1 MSLIKRIFLFS
12 FFVFFSLFS
21 DEIDDALN
29 FLYSN
34 QSTDGSWGNT
44 APNKFLYTTE
54 VLKTLKMFS
63 DTTVYFQNGVQ
74 WLINHFP
81 DDIDFISR
89 KLSILAM
96 ENEDIEVL
104 KNKVLSWQN
113 ENGGFGYKDGYES
126 NLYYTISAI
135 EGLSSAG
142 DMDSSTIKGLN
153 YIIINQNPDG
163 SFSFKDDGVNSIFVT
178 ALSLSTLSN
187 FRGNISVE
195 NAINTGVSYLG
206 SQMNPDSGYG
216 EDGSSIYE
224 TALVL
229 QSLFDVNKRPDIR
242 TILKDYIWVRQLPDG
257 SWNED
262 IYETALAL
270 RVLQKSTLPD
280 LSLESL
286 ELNPTNINQ
295 GDTVSVITR
304 IANIGDSDAQN
315 VNLRLYDDG
324 QGIKDTLCN
333 EVLSGDTAE
342 VEILWNTGET
352 VGYRTIG
359 VRIDPD
365 NEIDELS
372 KENNYQEKMVY
383 IQDTVPPESLDIYV
397 QNPYFSPNSD
407 GIKDISSVYFSASED
422 VIVALNITD
431 KNGNTVKELLR
442 DESYSQGTYSVEW
455 DGSDSSMNILRDG
468 DYVYNVSLTDNGGNT
483 EIRHHFVVIDN
494 NKTPIFESLEPNRI
508 YMDRV
513 MGDDPENTREL
524 LKYYP
529 EYDLCFLGFKNEF
542 TQGYLDIVL
551 SNGLRTYLDIL
562 CEFWVGPYYHGNA
575 DLQYSDPYN
584 KIFFNVRNRE
594 SPLYS
599 FDLSNEELDSIRDD
613 VVRYQISPNY
623 NKIICESYSGLFLT
637 DFDGSYFTHIG
648 SHAGIMEGS
657 WSPDGN
663 LFVYYDADSSAIFL
677 ADQAL
682 LNTKKIF
689 ECTFFDAFPD
699 AFAWSEDG
707 SRFAFTQVL
716 EGDSVPIAGILISD
730 RMGSYLDTVATF
742 LIYGPHP
749 PLKKRVL
756 RGKGM
761 GIFEG
766 LKWHPDGNAILIS
779 ISRVGWKRKDGVQ
792 DKKGLYEI
800 DLESDTVKLLYEWP
814 GGYSDMREFQYA
826 YKGSLILYRKHK
838 ELYCMDRNGDN
849 RILVSALPTFN
860 WYGKTYLSENETFF
874 LWEEEYTGI
883 NLDNLTTRLRL
894 QRLLGTP
901 NQLTISGIV
910 CDRGLEYY
918 TLSYGEGKDPSVYQ
932 TFYSN
937 SNTVLD
943 TIITN
948 WIPPHSGNWTIRL
961 QASDRAGNLSEAKEF
976 ICWEGDALLTNLY
989 AEPECFSPGS
999 EDVVD
1004 STVISYTILK
1014 AEPVFFNIV
1023 DLAENSV
1030 FFKYMEH
1037 PIPGEYSFIWDG
1049 KDYSGDIVK
1058 NGKYFVKACGYS
1070 TPLYVDTIPPDVF
1083 IDLSFDPDNFVR
1095 NGYYDIRIDGMVY
1108 DLNFKGYTLYFTFED
1123 TNQFLPVL
1131 SGARPIPDT
1140 TFLIGFIGLEDLGT
1154 YYAKFVAEDYVGHQ
1168 ETVIDSIFIDS
1179 FYVNGEIGEEEED
1192 YIFYSEARIFLPEV
1206 DSIVFSVQF
1215 GRIVFGADS
1224 LVWTRHVRQGR
1235 GILLEENFYYCNDSV
1250 EIPHFGSDEI
1260 LYAILFQGDVWYG
1273 DSNHRVACDIDTIP
1287 FHKEEGRGL
1296 LITNPL
1302 HSFPGSPPPV
1312 VSKIYT
1318 VEADYFARD
1327 SVGNLLPHPEFLEWV
1342 KFQYAPLED
1351 TSWFTNIGIKDDSL
1365 PFQQPW
1371 NTYLLPNGFYRLKAT
1386 GIDTLG
1392 SLDTLHDRIDV
1403 EVLNN
1408 PITLLLQTRD
1418 SYLHLTDTIYAQV
1431 LADTI
1436 FHGTIQ
1442 SVKFSYILSLD
1453 TTLISEDFES
1463 PYQVPFNTQLLPD
1476 TQITLIGY
1484 TCDDIGNDAWSQ
1496 PLRVTIDNTLPIAE
1510 ISYPTNGMSFDNPDT
1525 IPVLGTAS
1533 DMNLKNTEINLGSM
1547 AITKD
1552 HSIFSDT
1559 LTLFDTR
1566 TLQTGDYE
1574 ISVIVEDKVNNISA
1588 DTVVITITNSPI
1600 PDVSILKPD
1609 SNSFQNDTMEIVYSV
1624 TDDNLSYYVLKYGI
1638 GENPNYTVIDSNTS
1652 SGQNKQY
1659 ILNTSG
1665 LQDTLYSLVLY
1676 AKDLTD
1682 KENSDTLLFTVDN
1695 TNPFVSIIYPEEY
1708 QRLKDKFPVIGSV
1721 LDRNLYQDTLFVGTG
1736 ENPSVWTEIKSS
1748 DSPFDND
1755 TILVWNP
1762 FMDSDVYTFRLS
1774 AVDKAGNISEDSVT
1788 IFLDT
1793 IPPAPPEGITAV
1805 DSIGIVDLSW
1815 LPNTED
1821 DLNGYNLFRQGT
1833 KIHQESLTDTFFV
1846 DTLPAVEGI
1855 YKYYLTAVD
1864 ILDNESESSDT
1875 ISVEVDLSAPYAKII
1890 SPDNNQ
1896 WIKGIDTVMGTIT
1909 DKNLLEYNLEY
1920 APISD
1925 TNYTLLVTG
1934 LSEIPY
1940 GEIYKWD
1947 VSGLSEDY
1955 NLRLRAVD
1963 TYNNRDTFEIIVRVD
1978 NTPPLLPDSLTAI
1991 PQGSQVD
1998 CSWLPATDE
2007 HLYGYYLYRSGEEV
2021 NTFIIPD
2028 TFYVDTVPD
2037 GEFFYTVV
2045 ASDSAGNLSEPAG
2058 PESVIVDTRA
2068 PSVVIT
2074 HPSEGSTV
2082 NGVIDIVTMC
2092 EDYDLSSVVFK
2103 YKEESGPW
2111 DTIGM
2116 IPLPP
2121 FVIQFN
2127 TDTLSDGKYYLSAV
2141 GTDIFGNTDN
2151 SPDSIFIFKKTD
2163 LTPPEPPQGLI
2174 CNTSPLLNGGRVDLY
2189 WERNLED
2196 DLDNYNIYRDTIKIT
2211 SVSDTFFTEDISVNE
2226 YIIYNVSAV
2235 DTASNE
2241 SSLSD
2246 SVIADLVPPELII
2259 HGPEESCTYSRIIP
2273 ITVTV
2278 NDKSLSLY
2286 QIHYVLS
2293 TDTTLLYQDSLNVV
2307 EGTVY
2312 RWNTGD
2318 LNDTVVLI
2326 LTGSDVNGFSDT
2338 ASNEFIVD
2346 NLPPPPPESLT
2357 AVLNPDTS
2365 ITLNW
2370 LPVTTESVFYN
2381 IYYSTVSGTGYA
2393 KLNTEP
2399 VLNESYQTRLPGGK
2413 TYYFVATAVDEV
2425 ENESG
2430 YSNEASISPPV
2441 DDIDIVV
2448 GDGDIWN
2455 FPSSPVV
2462 GDSVFTVVKVHNTGS
2477 HPAENFSLRLMVKHN
2492 DNYFTLNEWIV
2503 NNLLPD
2509 SLQEFSFNWATDGL
2523 AGFDTLYLLAD
2534 PEDYIRETDESN
2546 NIYTLPIEIR
2556 ETDILFSYSLSDS
2569 VIPPFTDLTAYYSIT
2584 NTDANQKDLILSFSI
2599 LDSDSTVIS
2608 RDFDIE
2614 HLIIDSMPAEST
2626 YGDFFY
2632 DTTNARFGSI
2642 SITDSGGPGEHSF
2655 GFSSDSIIMEL
2666 SANQCIVQYVYL
2678 DSINPPSEIMMEFED
2693 RYGNRAHRAFYG
2705 SDLINRGI
2713 SGTSSRR
2720 KLGDLPEKGKWVR
2733 LLIPLDSVGIYDG
2746 AIKGIE
2752 FLHYNG
2758 NIFWDGTGITGNEVS
2773 FSLSQGEIEDIEILW
2788 NSDVFP
2794 GGGYSIISSLET
2806 GSSQIERAMQ
2816 FEIMDIPGMTTY
2828 VYTDKP
2834 NYDSYENVYIT
2845 AVAINNSPNHTYN
2858 DLKEFITIVDS
2869 IDVVYFMDSTIIPV
2883 MLPGSEEERQFVH
2896 CTESSHPGMYYIKE
2910 CIVSDSDTL
2919 TTTENQFYV
2928 NPSWGEDIMVAG
2940 RISSTPKL
2948 IPYPDSFT
2956 ISYYL
2961 LNIGNLPID
2970 SLPFSIKIV
2979 QMEDDTTLYTLWDT
2993 VSLNVSDSTE
3003 GDYHF
3008 SSSSFE
3014 LKPYALFLKIHPEDT
3029 TLDVALSGFLVSDLT
3044 SPIVEIL
3051 APSGFVNGNV
3061 TVLTNGIDEA
3071 SGIDSL
3077 YFSID
3082 TINVRMNLI
3091 SGDSLDGQYSGNFD
3105 SRGLPDGEFNLN
3117 VLGVD
3122 YYGNSSLDS
3131 TSIRIDNTI
3140 PEITISGVLDSS
3152 YYNCDLN
3159 IVVGF
3164 FDEHLCT
3171 TIVKLNDENVS
3182 ESLFVSE
3189 EGRYLLFAS
3198 AEDSAG
3204 NQLDSTIFFVIDKTP
3219 PLIIISGVSDSSFY
3233 NHSIFPSFTVA
3244 DSNPDTTYAT
3254 LNGNPFES
3262 GTMIEEEG
3270 DYELNV
3276 YSSDLAGN
3284 FSSESLYFVIDTTS
3298 PTPPLIISPEDYD
3311 TIPLDTVTITGL
3323 GEGNSEIHLF
3333 RDSISLSDV
3342 ADDSGYFDFQGVSL
3356 SSGLNLFRFI
3366 SIDLAG
3372 NVSDTTYHHL
3382 YHITTEFTCSTEI
3395 TPIARV
3401 LSITDDSLFIED
3413 ILNSMDTYYR
3423 IVNKKDD
3430 FEREFRSGKYNI
3442 YLISGDHPYI
3452 DPLIQNEMREAV
3464 FRGDGLVMLTSSPCQ
3479 PVPHLYEPFGICVFG
3494 HLPECNY
3501 NAFFDSSAI
3510 SDYDTLELNGKVLRI
3525 VLNGGEE
3532 IARFKKRGREQG
3544 WGSITLK
3551 GWVNFRKDR
3560 EYEVDIIV
3568 SSGLNLNDS
3577 IVSEQF
3583 KVSNTGEGFEIKE
3596 GTEVAPPS
3604 PSSHTDSIWDIRIDS
3619 ITNKFIEFTVTS
3631 SQIMDDYYTFLLKIN
3646 DEKIGPVPIPLKKN
3660 EVLEKGM
3667 SFGGFTIERIESL
3680 CCEHP
3685 AVVQNQYGKG
3695 KTFFF
3700 GFKPQQTDET
3710 QKIKEKIKMAVLNV
3724 VPDTD
3729 EVYIYNVVSPIVSL
3743 FTPEPLQ
3750 DVEVKERIPEG
3761 FESIAVLDSGEITMD
3776 GFRWIRDISD
3786 SLILRSVVRL
3796 PKEPFTDSILITV
3809 NNKDSLFI
3817 PLEAEKDVYEMIN
3830 DVIFF
3835 LDTLNLSGAD
3845 DTRRNLAIRL
3855 LKRVYNE
3862 EINKKKDLVW
3872 NIRFSITAA
3881 YLVGEIESIDCSSYR
3896 REIDR
3901 TIRIWEVKWFKW

>member
-63 DTTVYFQNGVQ
+63 DTTIYFQNGVQ

-96 ENEDIEVL
+96 ENEDIEQL
-104 KNKVLSWQN
+104 KNKVLSCQN
-113 ENGGFGYKDGYES
+113 ENGGFGYKEGYES

-142 DMDSSTIKGLN
+142 VMDSSTIKGLN
-153 YIIINQNPDG
+153 YIIINQNSDG

-178 ALSLSTLSN
+178 ALTLSTLSN
-187 FRGNISVE
+187 FRGNLSVE
-195 NAINTGVSYLG
+195 NAINAGVSYLG

-229 QSLFDVNKRPDIR
+229 QSLFDINKRPDIR

-270 RVLQKSTLPD
+270 RALQKSTLPD
-280 LSLESL
+280 LSLLSL
-286 ELNPTNINQ
+286 ELDPISINQ

-315 VNLRLYDDG
+315 INLRLYDDG

-333 EVLSGDTAE
+333 EVLSGDTVE
-342 VEILWNTGET
+342 VEILWDTGET

-359 VRIDPD
+359 VRVDPD

-372 KENNYQEKMVY
+372 KENNYLEKMVY

-397 QNPYFSPNSD
+397 QNPFFSPNGD

-422 VIVALNITD
+422 VIVDLNITD
-431 KNGNTVKELLR
+431 KNGNTVKELIR
-442 DESYSQGTYSVEW
+442 GESYSQGTYSVEW
-455 DGSDSSMNILRDG
+455 DGSDSSMNMLRDG
-468 DYVYNVSLTDNGGNT
+468 DYVYNISLTDNGGNT

-494 NKTPIFESLEPNRI
+494 NKTSIFESLEPNRI
-508 YMDRV
+508 YLDRV
-513 MGDDPENTREL
+513 MIKDIENPLHL
-524 LKYYP
+524 LQYYS
-529 EYDLCFLGFKNEF
+529 EYDLLFFKLNDPLDPDYRFL
-542 TQGYLDIVL
+542 VL
-551 SNGLRTYLDIL
+551 SNGLRTYLDKL
-562 CEFWVGPYYHGNA
+562 SESRAKTYFPNLNYSHTYH
-575 DLQYSDPYN
+575 
-584 KIFFNVRNRE
+584 KVFFKKSRWGYF
-594 SPLYS
+594 PLYS
-599 FDLSNEELDSIRDD
+599 FDLREQELVPIIDS
-613 VVRYQISPNY
+613 VSGYQISPMN
-623 NKIICESYSGLFLT
+623 NKIIFSNPYGLYLT
-637 DFDGSYFTHIG
+637 DFETSFATFIG
-648 SHAGIMEGS
+648 GNARILPQS
-657 WSPDGN
+657 WSPTGFSFAYFDC
-663 LFVYYDADSSAIFL
+663 DSFALFL
-677 ADQAL
+677 ADHNG
-682 LNTKKIF
+682 LNKRKIY
-689 ECTFFDAFPD
+689 EGMSPSTFT
-699 AFAWSEDG
+699 WSDDG
-707 SRFAFTQVL
+707 SHFAFDQK
-716 EGDSVPIAGILISD
+716 GDSLAYIITVDIAENII
-730 RMGSYLDTVATF
+730 DTVAYFHIPGFTSR
-742 LIYGPHP
+742 
-749 PLKKRVL
+749 K
-756 RGKGM
+756 
-761 GIFEG
+761 EG
-766 LKWHPDGNAILIS
+766 NSGRNDGGYNIRNMQWNPDGNAILLWYK
-779 ISRVGWKRKDGVQ
+779 GWGEEWKNVTQRRS
-792 DKKGLYEI
+792 GLYEI
-800 DLESDTVKLLYEWP
+800 DIVNDTVKLLYEQDP
-814 GGYSDMREFQYA
+814 EYGYDEIKECQYA
-826 YKGSLILYRKHK
+826 YNGFLIYYHYQRYESSPQGFIRRDILYSI
-838 ELYCMDRNGDN
+838 DRNGNN
-849 RILVSALPTFN
+849 RRLILDITGQEGETSL
-860 WYGKTYLSENETFF
+860 LSKDETFF
-874 LWEEEYTGI
+874 LWGTEYAGV
-883 NLDNLTTRLRL
+883 NLDNLTTKMYL
-894 QRLLGTP
+894 QRLPETP

-910 CDRGLEYY
+910 SDRNLEYY
-918 TLSYGEGKDPSVYQ
+918 TLSYGEGIEPFTYQ

-937 SNTVLD
+937 SNFVLYA
-943 TIITN
+943 IITN
-948 WIPPHSGNWTIRL
+948 WIPPHTGGYTIRL
-961 QASDRAGNLSEAKEF
+961 QAYDKAGNVSEVKKF
-976 ICWEGDALLTNLY
+976 VHWGWDAMITDLR
-989 AEPECFSPGS
+989 AEPEIFSPGS
-999 EDVVD
+999 ESLPD
-1004 STVISYTILK
+1004 STVISYTILR
-1014 AEPVFFNIV
+1014 AEDLTFNIV
-1023 DLAENSV
+1023 DSTGKNV
-1030 FFKYMEH
+1030 FSKDMTH
-1037 PIPGEYSFIWDG
+1037 PVPGEYSFTWSG
-1049 KDYSGDIVK
+1049 KDYIGEIV
-1058 NGKYFVKACGYS
+1058 NDGKYSVRAYGCG
-1070 TPLYVDTIPPDVF
+1070 TPVYVDTRAPD
-1083 IDLSFDPDNFVR
+1083 IHMDLRFSKRSFV
-1095 NGYYDIRIDGMVY
+1095 YYGHINISIWGMTTDI
-1108 DLNFKGYTLYFTFED
+1108 NFKDFTLYFAYND
-1123 TNQFLPVL
+1123 TSQFLPVL
-1131 SGARPIPDT
+1131 CGTNPIPDT
-1140 TFLIGFIGLEDLGT
+1140 IPLIIFKDLGDLGR
-1154 YYAKFVAEDYVGHQ
+1154 YYAKFEAEDYLGLGSVC
-1168 ETVIDSIFIDS
+1168 IDSIYIDS
-1179 FYVNGEIGEEEED
+1179 FYVHGMVGETYGNWE
-1192 YIFYSEARIFLPEV
+1192 YKSAARTILPDV
-1206 DSIVFSVQF
+1206 DSVVFSIKF
-1215 GRIVFGADS
+1215 GDVGGWI
-1224 LVWTRHVRQGR
+1224 RQGK
-1235 GILLEENFYYCNDSV
+1235 GILQDEYYYNNFPLGPPQAKIIIFRG
-1250 EIPHFGSDEI
+1250 E
-1260 LYAILFQGDVWYG
+1260 VWYG
-1273 DSNHRVACDIDTIP
+1273 YNNYRVAYDTVRIIKPHGGGGGAGAEEEFVIINPPHPGYGDTTTPIVSNICD
-1287 FHKEEGRGL
+1287 
-1296 LITNPL
+1296 
-1302 HSFPGSPPPV
+1302 V
-1312 VSKIYT
+1312 V
-1318 VEADYFARD
+1318 ADYFID
-1327 SVGNLLPHPEFLEWV
+1327 SEPHSDSLYWVEFKYKPIDYTGYLDFGV
-1342 KFQYAPLED
+1342 R
-1351 TSWFTNIGIKDDSL
+1351 DDSA
-1365 PFQQPW
+1365 PFMQSW
-1371 NTYLLPNGFYRLKAT
+1371 NTYILPNGYYHLKAI
-1386 GIDTLG
+1386 GLHKRGDTLTDI
-1392 SLDTLHDRIDV
+1392 LRV
-1403 EVLNN
+1403 RVANN
-1408 PITLLLQTRD
+1408 PIILFLQNRNGSFTHQTDLLLSAVITD
-1418 SYLHLTDTIYAQV
+1418 PDLSGNIIGVKFYYIFSGDTI
-1431 LADTI
+1431 
-1436 FHGTIQ
+1436 
-1442 SVKFSYILSLD
+1442 
-1453 TTLISEDFES
+1453 LISEDYQS
-1463 PYQVPFNTQLLPD
+1463 PYGTEFNSLTLPD
-1476 TQITLIGY
+1476 TNISYIAY
-1484 TCDDIGNDAWSQ
+1484 TYDDIGNDAWSE
-1496 PLRVTIDNTLPIAE
+1496 PLDVTIDNTLPIAE
-1510 ISYPTNGMSFDNPDT
+1510 ITYPSNGMSFDNPDT

-1533 DMNLKNTEINLGSM
+1533 DINLRNTKINLDGM
-1547 AITKD
+1547 TITKD

-1559 LTLFDTR
+1559 LALFDTR
-1566 TLQTGDYE
+1566 TLQGGDYE
-1574 ISVIVEDKVNNISA
+1574 ISVIVEDKANNISA
-1588 DTVVITITNSPI
+1588 DTVVITIANSPI
-1600 PDVSILKPD
+1600 PDVSILKPVN
-1609 SNSFQNDTMEIVYSV
+1609 NSFQNDTMEIVYSV

-1638 GENPNYTVIDSNTS
+1638 GENPSDYTVIDSTTS
-1652 SGQNKQY
+1652 CGQNKKY

-1665 LQDTLYSLVLY
+1665 LQDTLYSLLLY

-1682 KENSDTLLFTVDN
+1682 KENSDTILFTVDN
-1695 TNPFVSIIYPEEY
+1695 TTPFVSIEYPEEH
-1708 QRLKDKFPVIGSV
+1708 QRFKDEFPVIGSV
-1721 LDRNLYQDTLFVGTG
+1721 LDRNLHQGTLFIGTG
-1736 ENPSVWTEIKSS
+1736 ENPSVWTEIKSC
-1748 DSPFDND
+1748 DSIFDND

-1762 FMDSDVYTFRLS
+1762 FIDSDVYTFRLS
-1774 AVDKAGNISEDSVT
+1774 AVDKVGNISEDSVT

-1793 IPPAPPEGITAV
+1793 IPPAPPEGITAS

-1815 LPNTED
+1815 FPNTED
-1821 DLNGYNLFRQGT
+1821 DLKGYNLFRQGT
-1833 KIHQESLTDTFFV
+1833 KIHQDPLTDTFFV

-1875 ISVEVDLSAPYAKII
+1875 ISVEVDLSAPYVKII
-1890 SPDNNQ
+1890 SPENNQ
-1896 WIKGIDTVMGTIT
+1896 WIKGIDTVMGTVT

-1920 APISD
+1920 ALIPD
-1925 TNYTLLVTG
+1925 TIYTLIVTG

-1947 VSGLSEDY
+1947 VSELSGDY
-1955 NLRLRAVD
+1955 NLRLRAED
-1963 TYNNRDTFEIIVRVD
+1963 TYNNRDTFEITVRVD
-1978 NTPPLLPDSLTAI
+1978 NIPPLLPDSLTAI
-1991 PQGSQVD
+1991 PQGPQVD

-2007 HLYGYYLYRSGEEV
+2007 HLAGYYLYRDGEEV

-2037 GEFFYTVV
+2037 GKFFYTVV

-2074 HPSEGSTV
+2074 YPSEGLTV
-2082 NGVIDIVTMC
+2082 NGIIDIVTVC
-2092 EDYDLSSVVFK
+2092 EDYDLASVFFR
-2103 YKEESGPW
+2103 YREEAGQW
-2111 DTIGM
+2111 DTIG
-2116 IPLPP
+2116 IASSAP

-2127 TDTLSDGKYYLSAV
+2127 IDTLSDGKYYLSAV

-2163 LTPPEPPQGLI
+2163 LTPPEPPQGLV
-2174 CNTSPLLNGGRVDLY
+2174 CNTSPLSSGGTINLY

-2211 SVSDTFFTEDISVNE
+2211 SVSDTFFTEDISANKYV
-2226 YIIYNVSAV
+2226 IYNVSAV

-2246 SVIADLVPPELII
+2246 SVIADLVPPELAI
-2259 HGPEESCTYSRIIP
+2259 HNPEESCTYSRFIP
-2273 ITVTV
+2273 IIVTV
-2278 NDKSLSLY
+2278 NDKSLSSY

-2312 RWNTGD
+2312 SWNTET
-2318 LNDTVVLI
+2318 LNDTVVLF
-2326 LTGSDVNGFSDT
+2326 LVGSDVNGFSDT
-2338 ASNEFIVD
+2338 VFTEFIVD
-2346 NLPPPPPESLT
+2346 NLPPPSPESLT

-2370 LPVTTESVFYN
+2370 LPVITESVSYN
-2381 IYYSTVSGTGYA
+2381 IYYSTVAGTGYA

-2399 VLNESYQTRLPGGK
+2399 VLNESHQTRLPGGK
-2413 TYYFVATAVDEV
+2413 TYYFVVTAVDEV

-2455 FPSSPVV
+2455 FPASPVV
-2462 GDSVFTVVKVHNTGS
+2462 GDSVFTIVKVHNTGG
-2477 HPAENFSLRLMVKHN
+2477 HPAENFSLRLMIKHN
-2492 DNYFTLNEWIV
+2492 DNYLTLNEWTV

-2509 SLQEFSFNWATDGL
+2509 SLQEFSFNWPTNGL
-2523 AGFDTLYLLAD
+2523 SGFDTLYLLAD
-2534 PEDYIRETDESN
+2534 PEDYIKETDESN
-2546 NIYTLPIEIR
+2546 NTYTLPIEIR

-2569 VIPPFTDLTAYYSIT
+2569 IIPPFTDLTAYYSIT
-2584 NTDANQKDLILSFSI
+2584 NTDANQKDLTLSFSI

-2614 HLIIDSMPAEST
+2614 HLIIDSMPPCST

-2632 DTTNARFGSI
+2632 DTTNARFGDF
-2642 SITDSGGPGEHSF
+2642 SITDSGGPAEHSF

-2678 DSINPPSEIMMEFED
+2678 DSINPPSEIMMEFEN
-2693 RYGNRAHRAFYG
+2693 RYGNRAHRAFFG

-2720 KLGDLPEKGKWVR
+2720 RLGDLPEKGKWVR

-2806 GSSQIERAMQ
+2806 GSSVIERAMQ

-2845 AVAINNSPNHTYN
+2845 AVVINNSPNHTYN

-2869 IDVVYFMDSTIIPV
+2869 IDVVYFMDSTTIPV

-2910 CIVSDSDTL
+2910 CIVSNSDTL

-2928 NPSWGEDIMVAG
+2928 NPSWGEDIRVAG
-2940 RISSTPKL
+2940 NISSTPKL
-2948 IPYPDSFT
+2948 VPYPDSFT

-2979 QMEDDTTLYTLWDT
+2979 QVEDDTTLYTLWDT

-3003 GDYHF
+3003 GVYHL
-3008 SSSSFE
+3008 SSSFFE
-3014 LKPYALFLKIHPEDT
+3014 LKPYALFLTVHPEDT
-3029 TLDVALSGFLVSDLT
+3029 TLDVALSGFLVSDLN
-3044 SPIVEIL
+3044 PPVVEIL
-3051 APSGFVNGNV
+3051 SPSGFVNGNV

-3105 SRGLPDGEFNLN
+3105 SRGLPDGEFNLY
-3117 VLGVD
+3117 VEGVD
-3122 YYGNSSLDS
+3122 YYGNSSMDS

-3164 FDEHLCT
+3164 FDENLSST
-3171 TIVKLNDENVS
+3171 TVKLNDETVT

-3219 PLIIISGVSDSSFY
+3219 PWIIISGVSDSSFY
-3233 NHSIFPSFTVA
+3233 NHSVFPSFSVA
-3244 DSNPDTTYAT
+3244 DSNPDTTYAY

-3284 FSSESLYFVIDTTS
+3284 FSSESLYFVIDTT
-3298 PTPPLIISPEDYD
+3298 PPIPPLIISPEDYD
-3311 TIPLDTVTITGL
+3311 TIALDTVTITGL
-3323 GEGNSEIHLF
+3323 GEGNSEIYLF

-3430 FEREFRSGKYNI
+3430 FEREFRSGGYNI
-3442 YLISGDHPYI
+3442 YLVSGNHPYI

-3494 HLPECNY
+3494 HLPGCNY

-3551 GWVNFRKDR
+3551 GWFNFRKDR

-3604 PSSHTDSIWDIRIDS
+3604 PSFHTDSIWDIRIDS
-3619 ITNKFIEFTVTS
+3619 ITNKFIEFTITS
-3631 SQIMDDYYTFLLKIN
+3631 SQIIDDYYTFLLKIN

-3700 GFKPQQTDET
+3700 GFKPQQTDES

-3729 EVYIYNVVSPIVSL
+3729 EVYIYNVISPIVSL

-3761 FESIAVLDSGEITMD
+3761 FEPIAVLDSGEITTY

-3817 PLEAEKDVYEMIN
+3817 PLEAEKDVYEMID
-3830 DVIFF
+3830 DVISF